1 MNVYRMRRA
10 AALTVSIS
18 TLLVPFM
25 SIVPAIIAGKGV
37 TEAWWT
43 PTSFVLILGAAI
55 VMLIAAVPESGR
67 SHALFRSAVVLAAAN
82 VAALMLWFPAWTHLD
97 YTGFGSPPVWSA
109 NTVVLPAV
117 ALATLV
123 PIRWAAAYTVV
134 GLGML
139 AVAQQRAGFG
149 GHGADAY
156 FNQMMTASLMAVFLA
171 MLGTAMGI
179 ARTVDATRAVVL
191 TESVAAAASAARV
204 DERRRLDVVLRDKV
218 IAVLRDIAP
227 GTPDDRHQRQAR
239 AVLDEL
245 DGADVDPLA
254 AGMVTP
260 SDAVVQLREAVI
272 AFGDHLLVSVE
283 ATDDAADLPV
293 SVVDA
298 VGAALVEAV
307 GNSVVHAGP
316 RASTAVVG
324 LISGSGVRVR
334 VVDDGCGFDPDR
346 IAPDRSGI
354 VLGIQQRMDLL
365 PGGAAVVD
373 AAPLDGTMVSLEW
386 SRQ

>member
-25 SIVPAIIAGKGV
+25 SVFPAIVAGRGI
-37 TEAWWT
+37 TEVWWT
-43 PTSFVLILGAAI
+43 PTSFVLIVGAAI
-55 VMLIAAVPESGR
+55 VMLAAAIPESGR
-67 SHALFRSAVVLAAAN
+67 SRAMFRSAVLLAAAN
-82 VAALMLWFPAWTHLD
+82 LTALALWFPAWTHLD

-123 PIRWAAAYTVV
+123 PVRWAAAYLVV
-134 GLGML
+134 GVGML
-139 AVAQQRAGFG
+139 AVAQQKAGFG
-149 GHGADAY
+149 GHGTDAY
-156 FNQMMTASLMAVFLA
+156 LNQMLTASLVAVFLA

-179 ARTVDATRAVVL
+179 ARSVDATRAVVL
-191 TESVAAAASAARV
+191 TESVVAAARAARV
-204 DERRRLDVVLRDKV
+204 EERRRLDVVLRDKV
-218 IAVLRDIAP
+218 IAVLREIVP
-227 GTPDDRHQRQAR
+227 GRPDERHRRQAQ

-245 DGADVDPLA
+245 DGADVDPMA
-254 AGMVTP
+254 AGFVSA

-272 AFGDHLLVSVE
+272 AFGDHMLVSIE
-283 ATDDAADLPV
+283 ASEDAVDLPV

-298 VGAALVEAV
+298 LGAALVEAV

-316 RASTAVVG
+316 GASTAVVG
-324 LISGSGVRVR
+324 LVAETGVRIW
-334 VVDDGCGFDPDR
+334 VVDDGRGFEPDR

-354 VLGIQQRMDLL
+354 VLGIRQRME
-365 PGGAAVVD
+365 
-373 AAPLDGTMVSLEW
+373 SL
-386 SRQ
+386 